1 MRFNHPLTQIFPV
14 VSGYMATKGGLFDTS
29 KNKNEVELQ
38 SLSKSLSLSSN
49 SSMPAL
55 EYESRSKSRSNSN
68 SKSKTKDITMS
79 NYEKLFKIK
88 KEADLPYE

>member
-55 EYESRSKSRSNSN
+55 EYESRSKSRSNS
-68 SKSKTKDITMS
+68 KSKIKDITMS
-79 NYEKLFKIK
+79 NYEKLFKVK